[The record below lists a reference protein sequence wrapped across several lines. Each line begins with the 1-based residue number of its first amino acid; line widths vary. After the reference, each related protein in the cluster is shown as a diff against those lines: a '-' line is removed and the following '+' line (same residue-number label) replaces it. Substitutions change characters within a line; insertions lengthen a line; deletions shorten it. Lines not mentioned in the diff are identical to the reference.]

1 MDKYGLIGDPIDHS
15 KSPQMQTA
23 ALKQASIL
31 ATYTLLNESGEE
43 LAQIITRL
51 RTNHVAGFNVTT
63 PFKQAII
70 PFLDELDAS
79 AATIQ
84 AVNTVKNV
92 AGKLIGY
99 STDGTGFWAS
109 LPKLAPGSR
118 VAIIG
123 AGGAA
128 KALIGAAPANIDLR
142 VFNRESA
149 SFSEHQASLRE
160 LFKLELQP
168 LTVLLAQLAEVDVLI
183 NATSVGLHNNVSV
196 LSQTDFTNLKASALV
211 VDLVYKHGQT
221 QFLAYASATQ
231 HATMGGLPM
240 LVMQGALS
248 FAIWHQQMADIRI
261 MQAALS

>member
-1 MDKYGLIGDPIDHS
+1 MDKYGLIGDPINHS

-23 ALKQASIL
+23 ALKQAGIS
-31 ATYTLLNESGEE
+31 ATYTLLNEPGEE

-51 RTNHVAGFNVTT
+51 RTNNVAGFNVTT

-70 PFLDELDAS
+70 PLLDELDAS

-99 STDGTGFWAS
+99 STDGAGFWDS
-109 LPKLAPGSR
+109 LPQIPVGSK
-118 VAIIG
+118 VAVIG

-128 KALIGAAPANIDLR
+128 KAIIGAAPANVDVC

-149 SFSEHQASLRE
+149 SFGEHQASLQA

-168 LTVLLAQLAEVDVLI
+168 LTTLLAQLAEIDILI
-183 NATSVGLHNNVSV
+183 NATSVGLHDNVSV
-196 LSQTDFTNLKASALV
+196 LTLADFTGLKPSALV
-211 VDLVYKHGQT
+211 IDLVYKHGQT
-221 QFLAYASATQ
+221 QFLTYASATQ

-248 FAIWHQQMADIRI
+248 FTIWQQQAADITA
-261 MQAALS
+261 MQAAL